1 MENMPGRAE
10 DYLLISHPDGRQERV
25 LVPIR
30 LTRPMR
36 VGRETD
42 NDVVLSDGRVSRYHA
57 EIRRSARGLEI
68 RDVGSVNGI
77 LLGDRRLP
85 AKVWQELP
93 ARVTLYLGSTGLSFE
108 PSPASEATVS
118 MQPVLP
124 PAPTEPVRPA
134 TSGRW
139 AGWLL
144 LAGVLLVLLVA
155 AGFLVWRNMGRPQQV
170 TGATAQQGAGQPVNT
185 LAASPPAGISAPP
198 TTSQTVRLPYPI
210 LQLTG
215 IRVEPIMFGALPDP
229 SQAFIIVEV
238 RVENLG
244 TGEFTLTSQQ
254 FQLLDVSGLVLSK
267 EAGGGYS
274 DDTLR
279 KLGLADRFQNLR
291 LGPGD
296 SVAESLLFAAKA
308 QPYHLLLHF
317 EPPGGQA
324 IVLDL
329 GQLDAQ
335 SELARLLGT
344 PTPAPTRAALTPAT
358 AARVTATLSPV
369 PSPTRPPALPTPKMV
384 PADSLVGTIAYPV
397 FNGTTYDL
405 YLFNLGDGS
414 NRLLLNAASQP
425 QFSPDG
431 KRLAYHS
438 WQSDKRGL
446 ITVDVSGGNEHIVAG
461 NLEDQLPTWS
471 PDASQI
477 IFLSRRSGQR
487 ASELFVAPAVGGEAR
502 VIGNGEYPTWAP
514 DGRLVFKGWESTG
527 VGLRLA
533 RPDLGDLQSLTDQA
547 SDTAPAVSPDG
558 KRIAFMSQRD
568 GDWDIYVVNSDGS
581 GLRQLT
587 NDPASDGLPVWSPD
601 GRAIAF
607 ASNRG
612 GPWAV
617 WAVTP
622 EGSGSR
628 QLFTMP
634 GTPDGFVANEDRDKS
649 RGWAEERI
657 SWTR

>member
-1 MENMPGRAE
+1 MDHKLSQAE

-25 LVPIR
+25 LVP
-30 LTRPMR
+30 LTLPRPMR
-36 VGRETD
+36 LGRETD
-42 NDVVLSDGRVSRYHA
+42 NDIVLSDGRVSRYHA

-77 LLGDRRLP
+77 LRGDIRLP

-118 MQPVLP
+118 MQPILP
-124 PAPTEPVRPA
+124 PQPAEPERPA
-134 TSGRW
+134 RSGRW

-144 LAGVLLVLLVA
+144 LVGAFLVVLVVV
-155 AGFLVWRNMGRPQQV
+155 GFLAWRYAGRQA
-170 TGATAQQGAGQPVNT
+170 GTAGGPTVIAPI
-185 LAASPPAGISAPP
+185 ASPPAGSTPP
-198 TTSQTVRLPYPI
+198 LAARETQRLPYPA
-210 LQLTG
+210 LQLIG
-215 IRVEPIMFGALPDP
+215 VRVEPIMFGALPDP
-229 SQAFIIVEV
+229 TQAFIIVEV

-254 FQLLDVSGLVLSK
+254 FQLLDTSGLVVSK

-279 KLGLADRFQNLR
+279 KLGLSNRFQNLR

-308 QPYHLLLHF
+308 QPYRLLLRF
-317 EPPGGQA
+317 EPPGGQV
-324 IVLDL
+324 IMLDL
-329 GQLDAQ
+329 GELDAGR
-335 SELARLLGT
+335 ELARLLGT
-344 PTPAPTRAALTPAT
+344 STPAAALA
-358 AARVTATLSPV
+358 TATLPAVAGATASPV
-369 PSPTRPPALPTPKMV
+369 PVSTPTRPPALPTPKMV
-384 PADSLVGTIAYPV
+384 PAASLVGTIAYPV

-405 YLFNLGDGS
+405 YLYNLGDGS
-414 NRLLLNAASQP
+414 NRLWLNQASQP

-446 ITVDVSGGNEHIVAG
+446 ITRDVSGGNERIVAG

-471 PDASQI
+471 PDGAQI

-487 ASELFVAPAVGGEAR
+487 ASELFLVSASGGEAR
-502 VIGNGEYPTWAP
+502 VIGNGEYPTWAS
-514 DGRLVFKGWESTG
+514 DGQLAFKGWESTG

-533 RPDLGDLQSLTDQA
+533 RPDLGDLRSLTDQA

-558 KRIAFMSQRD
+558 KQVAFMSQRD
-568 GDWDIYVVNSDGS
+568 GDWDIYVVNTDGS

-601 GRAIAF
+601 GKAIAF

-622 EGSGSR
+622 DGGGSR

-634 GTPDGFVANEDRDKS
+634 GSPDGFVANEDRDKS
-649 RGWAEERI
+649 RGWAEERL

>member
-1 MENMPGRAE
+1 MDNVPGRAE
-10 DYLLISHPDGRQERV
+10 DYLLISHPDGRGERI
-25 LVPIR
+25 LVPIT
-30 LTRPMR
+30 LTRPLR
-36 VGRETD
+36 VGRETG
-42 NDVVLSDGRVSRYHA
+42 NDIVLSDGRVSRYHA

-77 LLGDRRLP
+77 LLGTTRLP

-124 PAPTEPVRPA
+124 PAPTEPVRPPR
-134 TSGRW
+134 SGRW

-144 LAGVLLVLLVA
+144 LAGALLVLLIAV
-155 AGFLVWRNMGRPQQV
+155 GFLAWQYMGRQGV
-170 TGATAQQGAGQPVNT
+170 TGGTVQLGTGRLVGNPTV
-185 LAASPPAGISAPP
+185 SPPPSTSAFS
-198 TTSQTVRLPYPI
+198 TTSETARLAYPA
-210 LQLTG
+210 LQLIG
-215 IRVEPIMFGALPDP
+215 VRVEPIMFGALPDP

-244 TGEFTLTSQQ
+244 TDEFTLTSQQ
-254 FQLLDVSGLVLSK
+254 FQLLDASGLVVSK

-274 DDTLR
+274 DSTLR
-279 KLGLADRFQNLR
+279 KLGLANRFQNLR

-296 SVAESLLFAAKA
+296 SVSESLLFAAKV
-308 QPYHLLLHF
+308 QPYHLLLQF

-329 GQLDAQ
+329 GKLNAQ
-335 SELARLLGT
+335 DELARLLGT
-344 PTPAPTRAALTPAT
+344 STPAPVTSAPAT
-358 AARVTATLSPV
+358 SARVTATLLPA
-369 PSPTRPPALPTPKMV
+369 PTPTRPGALPTPKMV
-384 PADSLVGTIAYPV
+384 PAASLVGTIAYPV

-405 YLFNLGDGS
+405 YLHNLGDGS
-414 NRLLLNAASQP
+414 NRLLLNSASQP

-446 ITVDVSGGNEHIVAG
+446 VTVDVSGGNEHIVAS

-471 PDASQI
+471 PDGSQL

-487 ASELFVAPAVGGEAR
+487 ASELFLVPSQGGEAR
-502 VIGNGEYPTWAP
+502 VIGNGEYPSWAP
-514 DGRLVFKGWESTG
+514 DGRLVFKGWEATG

-533 RPDLGDLQSLTDQA
+533 GPDLSDLQSLTDQA

-558 KRIAFMSQRD
+558 KQVAFMSQRD
-568 GDWDIYVVNSDGS
+568 GDWDVYVVNSDGS

-601 GRAIAF
+601 GKAIAF

-634 GTPDGFVANEDRDKS
+634 GTPDGFVVNEDRDKS